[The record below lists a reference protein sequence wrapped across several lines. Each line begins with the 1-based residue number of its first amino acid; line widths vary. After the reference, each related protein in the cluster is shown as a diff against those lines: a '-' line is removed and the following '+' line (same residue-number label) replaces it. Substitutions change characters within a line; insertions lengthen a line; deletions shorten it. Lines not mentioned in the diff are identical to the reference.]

1 MSAAAQ
7 CSTGWDASGEWSM
20 MQRGQKWPNHLVLQ
34 QKGRVL
40 TGRAFYN
47 YVTGDRKFLGV
58 TTVGGDPVSVD
69 GTVDGT
75 IDGNSFSIQ
84 IFWANRQIGVYN
96 GKVLASGKLDGE
108 AWEKSSPQ
116 SRTIWHS
123 TGVLKCPPPPVVPK
137 PIRSSGK
144 AKPASTPAPP
154 TPPFISAS
162 QAIIPTPSHPLG
174 IVFLG
179 WDGGPDH
186 PNVEVWLSMDNRAE
200 SPAFSTEHALGSPV
214 WKLPKTTLQLNLQR
228 YHHYRFVLKSGGKT
242 LSTAAFVVP

>member
-1 MSAAAQ
+1 MLHLVKTNNLIVRRTPLVCGLLFAAALALLPISAAAQ

-123 TGVLKCPPPPVVPK
+123 TGVLKCPPPPRRAKADQVLGQ
-137 PIRSSGK
+137 GK
-144 AKPASTPAPP
+144 AGIDTRTS
-154 TPPFISAS
+154 TPPFISREPGNNSYALS
-162 QAIIPTPSHPLG
+162 SLGNRIPGMGWRARIIRT
-174 IVFLG
+174 
-179 WDGGPDH
+179 
-186 PNVEVWLSMDNRAE
+186 
-200 SPAFSTEHALGSPV
+200 
-214 WKLPKTTLQLNLQR
+214 
-228 YHHYRFVLKSGGKT
+228 
-242 LSTAAFVVP
+242 